1 MYWLFAYCKTIFIIS
16 LIVFNSTICV
26 LKKQPVLDRLL
37 PQSNI
42 ISPKW
47 RTENQYLKCTFKRNA
62 IGRTFIWSCNI
73 WQICNQIFDFEYVTR
88 LITISLKE
96 LCTNYQSWDK
106 DDTSVNWTDLV
117 RSVYPKISSKLSLDW
132 FISPLKVQIT
142 LASLEI
148 QNSV

>member
-1 MYWLFAYCKTIFIIS
+1 M
-16 LIVFNSTICV
+16 
-26 LKKQPVLDRLL
+26 DRLL

-106 DDTSVNWTDLV
+106 DDTSVDWTDLV